1 LLLNVNE
8 YQLISVFSPI
18 EIENLSVG
26 YKQRSADEIL
36 LSEVNSSVRKGEL
49 IAVIGRNGTG
59 KSTLIRTLSGL
70 QDPLSGTILLDGN
83 DHKSFTVVE
92 RAKKISFVST
102 EIVQLNHMRVFE
114 LVALGRHPYTGWLGN
129 MNPAD
134 REIISKAIDAVG
146 LQSKAEE
153 FMNQISDGER
163 QRAMIARAL
172 AQNTSILLLDE
183 PTAFLDILHRHEL
196 VHLLYSLTR
205 KEGKTI
211 IFSSHDLQ
219 IAMNVADRIWLLN
232 DREMIQG
239 APEDVMLSGHL
250 SMIYDGEN
258 YQFDEKNINLILKR
272 ESSGK
277 IGLSG
282 DENRYKD
289 LTKKA
294 LERVGWEVTEDQG
307 IIPGVTIEIIEDNPV
322 WFLRNI
328 SGNIQLS
335 SLYELSL
342 HIDRKS

>member
-1 LLLNVNE
+1 MPD
-8 YQLISVFSPI
+8 PI
-18 EIENLSVG
+18 EIENLTVG
-26 YKQRSADEIL
+26 YKQRTAENIL
-36 LSEVNSSVRKGEL
+36 LTEVNSSVRKGEL

-70 QDPLSGTILLDGN
+70 HKPLGGTIMLDGN

-92 RAKKISFVST
+92 RARKISFVST
-102 EIVQLNHMRVFE
+102 EIIQLNHMRVYE
-114 LVALGRHPYTGWLGN
+114 LVALGRHPYTGWLGSLS
-129 MNPAD
+129 PKD
-134 REIISKAIDAVG
+134 REIIMNAIDAVG
-146 LQSKAEE
+146 LRSKAEE

-172 AQNTSILLLDE
+172 AQDTSILLLDE

-205 KEGKTI
+205 KENKTI

-232 DREMIQG
+232 ERNLIQG
-239 APEDVMLSGHL
+239 APEDVMLSGQL
-250 SMIYDGEN
+250 SMIYDGEK
-258 YQFDEKNINLILKR
+258 YQFDENNINLTLKR

-282 DENRYKD
+282 GENRHKG

-294 LERVGWEVTEDQG
+294 LERIGWEVLADQDLL
-307 IIPGVTIEIIEDNPV
+307 PRVTIEMKDDKPV
-322 WFLRNI
+322 WIYQNN

>member
-1 LLLNVNE
+1 MPG
-8 YQLISVFSPI
+8 PI
-18 EIENLSVG
+18 TINNLTIG
-26 YKQRSADEIL
+26 YRKRSSDDIL
-36 LSEVNSSVRKGEL
+36 LSQVSSEIHAGEL

-70 QDPLSGTILLDGN
+70 HEPLGGSIMIDGN

-129 MNPAD
+129 LNSAD
-134 REIISKAIDAVG
+134 RKIISKAIDSVG

-153 FMNQISDGER
+153 FMSQISDGER

-172 AQNTSILLLDE
+172 AQDTSILLLDE

-205 KEGKTI
+205 KENKTI

-232 DREMIQG
+232 EKEMIQG
-239 APEDVMLSGHL
+239 APEDVMLSRHL

-258 YQFDEKNINLILKR
+258 YQFDEKNINLTLKR

-289 LTKKA
+289 LTIKA
-294 LERVGWEVTEDQG
+294 MERVGWEVTTDQD
-307 IIPGVTIEIIEDNPV
+307 IIPFVTIDVIDDKPV

-328 SGNIQLS
+328 SGKIQLS

-342 HIDRKS
+342 HIDLKS

>member
-1 LLLNVNE
+1 MFFPV
-8 YQLISVFSPI
+8 
-18 EIENLSVG
+18 EIENLSIG
-26 YKQRSADEIL
+26 YKQRSTEDIL
-36 LSEVNSSVRKGEL
+36 LSEVNSSVRQGEL

-59 KSTLIRTLSGL
+59 KSTLIRTLGGL
-70 QDPLSGTILLDGN
+70 HDPLGGTIMIDGN
-83 DHKSFTVVE
+83 DHKSFTAQE

-102 EIVQLNHMRVFE
+102 EIIQLNHMRVYE

-129 MNPAD
+129 LSIAD
-134 REIISKAIDAVG
+134 NEIIINAINAVG
-146 LQSKAEE
+146 LGLKAEE

-172 AQNTSILLLDE
+172 AQDTSILLLDE

-205 KEGKTI
+205 KKNKTI

-219 IAMNVADRIWLLN
+219 IAMNLADRIWLLN
-232 DREMIQG
+232 ERHLIQG
-239 APEDVMLSGHL
+239 APEDVMFSGQL
-250 SMIYDGEN
+250 SMIYNDEN
-258 YQFDEKNINLILKR
+258 YRFDENNINMTLKR

-282 DENRYKD
+282 GGNRHRD

-294 LERVGWEVTEDQG
+294 LERVGWEVVAGQD
-307 IIPGVTIEIIEDNPV
+307 ILPRVTIEIKEGNPL
-322 WFLRNI
+322 WNYQNN
-328 SGNIQLS
+328 SGIIQLS

-342 HIDRKS
+342 HIDHKS